1 MHEKVHSDV
10 RMRSNVVSIRIPKEL
25 KEKMRRYR
33 INWSDEIRRFIENR
47 IRVLELVEILDE
59 IESRVE
65 KPRVRV
71 DSVELIRESREEN

>member
-1 MHEKVHSDV
+1 MQSDII
-10 RMRSNVVSIRIPKEL
+10 SIRIPREL

-33 INWSDEIRRFIENR
+33 VNWSDEIRRFIENR
-47 IRVLELVEILDE
+47 IRALELVEVLDE

-71 DSVELIRESREEN
+71 DSVVLIRESREER